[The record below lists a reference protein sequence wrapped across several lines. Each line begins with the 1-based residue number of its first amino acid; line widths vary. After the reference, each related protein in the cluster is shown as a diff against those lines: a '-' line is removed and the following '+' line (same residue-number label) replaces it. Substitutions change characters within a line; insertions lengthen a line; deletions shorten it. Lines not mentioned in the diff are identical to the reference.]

1 MKKILCFLMCA
12 LVLLALGAMPAFAEE
27 ISEDAVTETDFAGT
41 TVDPEVDEEVD
52 AEDGTEEEISDE
64 VYTLLDRVKE
74 YYNKYSVE
82 VLTAGGDVALIA
94 AYIAYFI
101 WQKLK
106 NKDVK
111 DDLKKVISNTGDVA
125 VSQGG
130 VVGAAN
136 GLIDGYNAA
145 SKKIDEFMQ
154 FYAQFQ
160 EKDAERDL
168 LLSRLLVQNSAM
180 MEIIQTAYANSQ
192 LPQGTKDLVIYK
204 YAKCLAL
211 TDDEEKLAAMMG
223 LIHAELTPAVEAEE
237 SAEVEEAQE
246 VEA

>member
-12 LVLLALGAMPAFAEE
+12 LVLLAIGAMPAFAEE
-27 ISEDAVTETDFAGT
+27 ISEDAVAETDFAGT
-41 TVDPEVDEEVD
+41 TVDPEVDKEVD
-52 AEDGTEEEISDE
+52 AEDGTEDAIWENPSFLGRMDE
-64 VYTLLDRVKE
+64 FFTKYGSEVRTIGYYLL
-74 YYNKYSVE
+74 S
-82 VLTAGGDVALIA
+82 AVAYA
-94 AYIAYFI
+94 AYFV
-101 WQKLK
+101 WHKLK
-106 NKDVK
+106 NKDIK
-111 DDLKKVISNTGDVA
+111 NDLKKVISNTGEVA

-136 GLIDGYNAA
+136 GLIEGYNAA
-145 SKKIDEFMQ
+145 SKKIEKFMQ
-154 FYAQFQ
+154 FYAQF
-160 EKDAERDL
+160 EERESERDL
-168 LLSRLLVQNSAM
+168 FMSRLIVQNQAM
-180 MEIIQTAYANSQ
+180 LEIIQTAYANSQ

-237 SAEVEEAQE
+237 SAAEVEEAQE

>member
-12 LVLLALGAMPAFAEE
+12 LVLLAFGAMPAFAEE
-27 ISEDAVTETDFAGT
+27 ISEDTVTETDFAGT
-41 TVDPEVDEEVD
+41 TVDPEVDE
-52 AEDGTEEEISDE
+52 EDGTEEEISDE

-111 DDLKKVISNTGDVA
+111 DDLKKVISNTGEVA

-136 GLIDGYNAA
+136 GLIDGYNATA
-145 SKKIDEFMQ
+145 KKIDDIMQ
-154 FYAQFQ
+154 IYKGL
-160 EKDAERDL
+160 KDKEVERDL
-168 LLSRLLVQNSAM
+168 LLSRVIVQNQTM
-180 MEIIQTAYANSQ
+180 LEIIQTAYANSQ

-211 TDDEEKLAAMMG
+211 TDDDEKLAAIMG
-223 LIHAELTPAVEAEE
+223 LIHSELTPAVEAEE
-237 SAEVEEAQE
+237 SAAEVEEAQE